1 MKNQTNVKLYS
12 IIEIMVT
19 RSDDELKLIREAY
32 LKRYEKDLDKEFQ
45 SKSIYS

>member
-1 MKNQTNVKLYS
+1 MKNQTNVKLYA

-19 RSDDELKLIREAY
+19 RSHDEFKLIRDAY
-32 LKRYEKDLDKEFQ
+32 LKKYEKDLDKDFQ